1 MCLHVR
7 SHNSCCSSV
16 CSWDGRRERLT
27 DRRLSSALRRR
38 QKNTD
43 ADTTP
48 LLINYQYVR
57 RQTMTSQL
65 HDVNP
70 ACGARS
76 LYRIN
81 HYMHLVSWPSVR
93 HKRRQRRDFFL
104 FFFCFLSSPDA
115 SSAMLT
121 NSLIINNY
129 HNYMTYF
136 FVFSY
141 KTLQIDI
148 LHILSPSVFYILAM

>member
-1 MCLHVR
+1 MTECP
-7 SHNSCCSSV
+7 SQ
-16 CSWDGRRERLT
+16 E
-27 DRRLSSALRRR
+27 A
-38 QKNTD
+38 
-43 ADTTP
+43 TT
-48 LLINYQYVR
+48 
-57 RQTMTSQL
+57 S
-65 HDVNP
+65 
-70 ACGARS
+70 G
-76 LYRIN
+76 
-81 HYMHLVSWPSVR
+81 
-93 HKRRQRRDFFL
+93 FF
-104 FFFCFLSSPDA
+104 FVFFCFLSSPDA